1 MTTSRRSFLIGL
13 GLLLTMLTGAAG
25 AAEQA
30 AREVLVL
37 GGTGK
42 LGAEIV
48 RLLVARGDHVTVL
61 AREKSDRSRL
71 KDVPVSYVT
80 GDVLNDADVGAAFRG
95 GRFAVVVT
103 ALLPPRSELHFYD
116 RAMPM
121 LVKHAKA
128 AGVQQIVHQSAV
140 GAGDSLGKVDTT
152 GWDKVPGMLDRLK
165 DQTAG
170 EQALRNGGVPYTIIR
185 NARLWPDGTPATGKA
200 ELTEDDSVLSPM
212 TRPDLARVTVS
223 CVGNPACLNKTY
235 HVRDTTLAWPPPGGM
250 R

>member
-1 MTTSRRSFLIGL
+1 MTTFRRSFLVGL
-13 GLLLTMLTGAAG
+13 GLLLSVFAG
-25 AAEQA
+25 ASGSAEHA

-48 RLLVARGDHVTVL
+48 RLLVQNGDHVTVL
-61 AREKSDRSRL
+61 VRETSDRSRL
-71 KDVPVSYVT
+71 KDQPVSYVT
-80 GDVLNDADVGAAFRG
+80 GDVLDDADVEAAFK
-95 GRFAVVVT
+95 GRKFGIVVT
-103 ALLPPRSELHFYD
+103 ALLPPRSEIHFYD
-116 RAMPM
+116 RAMPI

-140 GAGDSLGKVDTT
+140 GAGASLQRVDTT

-170 EQALRNGGVPYTIIR
+170 EEALRNGGVPYTIIR

-200 ELTEDDSVLSPM
+200 ELTEDDSVLTPM
-212 TRPDLARVTVS
+212 TRLDLARVTVS
-223 CVGNPACLNKTY
+223 CVGNPACLNRIY
-235 HVRDTTLAWPPPGGM
+235 HVKDESLTWPPPGGM